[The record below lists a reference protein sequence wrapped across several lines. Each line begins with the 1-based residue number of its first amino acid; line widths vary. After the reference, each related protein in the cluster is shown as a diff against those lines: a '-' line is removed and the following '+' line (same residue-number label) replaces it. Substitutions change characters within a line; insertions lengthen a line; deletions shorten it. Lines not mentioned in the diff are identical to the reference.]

1 MDYVNFGRS
10 GVKVSPLALGLGFR
24 GQPDEQQM
32 QRVIERA
39 IDLGIN
45 LIDCANVYGPMDD
58 RKYIGHSEIVLG
70 RAIKGKRDDVVITS
84 KVTSP
89 IGAGPNDHGSSR
101 FHIMREIERSLKRL
115 NTDHVDVYLLH
126 RFDDLTPLDET
137 LRALD
142 DLVRDGKTRYVGCC
156 NFQAWQVVKALN
168 LQRDL
173 NASPFITAQNP
184 YSLVDRRLEAELFP
198 MVADYGLGI
207 MAYSPLGVGLLSGAY
222 NPGKAPP
229 KDTLWGRRPR
239 QRFDAVMKSGAAD
252 VINTTRKIADEYGK
266 SIAQIALAWVL
277 SHPEISVAITG
288 GDTVKHLEDNIIGA
302 EIKLDLEAKKRLDAA
317 SAAMMTSIT

>member
-24 GQPDEQQM
+24 GQPDEAQM
-32 QRVIERA
+32 QKVIERA

-58 RKYIGHSEIVLG
+58 RKYIGHSEMVLG
-70 RAIKGKRDDVVITS
+70 KAIKGKRDDVVITS

-89 IGAGPNDHGSSR
+89 IGTGPNDHGSSR
-101 FHIMREIERSLKRL
+101 FHIMREIDRTLKRL
-115 NTDHVDVYLLH
+115 NTDHIDVYLLH
-126 RFDDLTPLDET
+126 RYDDATPLDES

-142 DLVRDGKTRYVGCC
+142 DLVRAGKTRYVGCC
-156 NFQAWQVVKALN
+156 NFQAWQVVMALD
-168 LQRDL
+168 LQKEL

-184 YSLVDRRLEAELFP
+184 YSLVDRRLENELFP
-198 MVADYGLGI
+198 MVAHYGLGI
-207 MAYSPLGVGLLSGAY
+207 MAYSPLGVGLLSGVY
-222 NPGKAPP
+222 RPGKAPQ

-239 QRFDAVMKSGAAD
+239 GRFDDVMKAGAAN
-252 VINTTRKIADEYGK
+252 VVSTAQKIADEYGK

-277 SHPEISVAITG
+277 SHSEISVAITG
-288 GDTVKHLEDNIIGA
+288 GDTVKHLEDNVVAAG
-302 EIKLDLEAKKRLDAA
+302 IKLDPEARKRLDTA
-317 SAAMMTSIT
+317 SASMMSSIT